1 MQNILSY
8 TLVLLTFV
16 SAPTGALA
24 WGKKGHATIAAIA
37 EARLSPAARSQVQR
51 ILAADETDSMV
62 SVASW
67 ADEPAVKDRPG
78 RPMHTVRMSMDAKPY
93 SDELDC
99 KMRCAIKGIND
110 AILVLSTPSSSLDD
124 QIVALKDLI
133 HLVGDIHQP
142 LHTVSNI
149 GGQSVIFK
157 GEVTTLHT
165 VWDNLIIRSQGKSTK
180 QLAKYLSLDLGLAA
194 TEPGHPAQWAVEGRD
209 IAMAEIY
216 SEIVPTRKSAPAT
229 MLSDDYAERKWP
241 IVEMRLQQAGVRLAA
256 TLESIYAN

>member
-1 MQNILSY
+1 MQKILSY
-8 TLVLLTFV
+8 ALVLFSIV
-16 SAPTGALA
+16 SVPTGAMA

-37 EARLSPAARSQVQR
+37 EARLSPAARSQIQR
-51 ILAADETDSMV
+51 ILAADETDSMA

-67 ADEPAVKDRPG
+67 ADEPAVKDRPD
-78 RPMHTVRMSMDAKPY
+78 RPMHTVRMSMDAQPY

-99 KMRCAIKGIND
+99 KMRCAVKGIND
-110 AILVLSTPSSSLDD
+110 AIMVLSNSTSSLES

-157 GEVTTLHT
+157 GESTTLHT

-180 QLAKYLSLDLGLAA
+180 QLAKSLSIDLDLAKI
-194 TEPGHPAQWAVEGRD
+194 EPSSPAHWAVEGRD

-229 MLSDDYAERKWP
+229 ILSDDYAERKWP

-256 TLESIYAN
+256 TLDAIYAN